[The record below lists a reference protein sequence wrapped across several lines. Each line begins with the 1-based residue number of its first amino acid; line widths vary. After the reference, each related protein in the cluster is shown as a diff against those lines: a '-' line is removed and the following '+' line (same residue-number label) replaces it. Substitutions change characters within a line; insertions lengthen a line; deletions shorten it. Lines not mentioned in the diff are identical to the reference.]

1 MKNKES
7 NAEIVKREKD
17 KFRINKLYLIQTKSN
32 KKTTDKLATNILARC
47 VKKYRTYALF
57 DVVDNKGGTLKEKMI
72 NEKAL
77 KRMMVKDKIEVLEQ
91 KQQDNIITR
100 REVIVLR
107 KLRDIKKK
115 LEKDILKLYSID

>member
-17 KFRINKLYLIQTKSN
+17 KFKVNKLYLIQTKSN

-57 DVVDNKGGTLKEKMI
+57 DALDNKGNRLYSTTLDYIDDEY
-72 NEKAL
+72 
-77 KRMMVKDKIEVLEQ
+77 RS
-91 KQQDNIITR
+91 
-100 REVIVLR
+100 REVKNYDVITEKS
-107 KLRDIKKK
+107 KL
-115 LEKDILKLYSID
+115 